1 MTLISIKIIAY
12 LQNASNIWTFYY
24 QAEMQLNRTEIYN
37 CECECVCVCVDLAIF
52 HLFLFEEMY
61 N

>member
-1 MTLISIKIIAY
+1 M
-12 LQNASNIWTFYY
+12 NIYY
-24 QAEMQLNRTEIYN
+24 QAEMQLNRKEIYN